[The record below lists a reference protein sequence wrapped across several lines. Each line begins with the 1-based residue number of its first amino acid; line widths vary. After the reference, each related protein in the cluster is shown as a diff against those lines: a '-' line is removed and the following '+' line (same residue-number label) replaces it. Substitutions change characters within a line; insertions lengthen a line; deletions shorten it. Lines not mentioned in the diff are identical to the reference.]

1 MNKVI
6 GSFFIF
12 VLTSLYLFPFELKGI
27 PGINTKMMLAAVGLC
42 VYLIRLAKGQSGG
55 FNRDTFLLSVYA
67 AVFSLVSFAAVTYNG
82 TPDYAF
88 VFYIVSMW
96 VWIGAA
102 YFMINCMRAVHG
114 FASVRLVIYY
124 LAAVCVFQCVMAL
137 WIDSSESVKRLVDTY
152 IEQGQNFLNQ
162 RNVERLYGSGASLG
176 VAGSRFSAVLA
187 LLAFLL
193 VHLES
198 NHEKTRLF
206 LYLSAFVVIAVVGNI
221 IARTTTVGL
230 VVGILYLVYGT
241 RLYTLHLRAA
251 HKHLWITM
259 GLLLLVAIPLLS
271 YLYTNDPVFHKHLR
285 FGFEGFFSLVE
296 EGEWTVSSNERL
308 QTMYVFPESLKTWII
323 GDGYFSNSRDVDPYF
338 TGRYIGGY
346 YMGTD
351 VGYLRFIFYAGVLG
365 LAAMTSVICKAFQIG
380 WKRFPRQREVFLLL
394 LLLNLIIW
402 LKVSTELFMV
412 FALFLMIDKE
422 EDEAYGQ
429 RVHPYENQEIT
440 K

>member
-102 YFMINCMRAVHG
+102 YLVINCMRAVHG

-124 LAAVCVFQCVMAL
+124 LAAVCVFQCAMAL
-137 WIDSSESVKRLVDTY
+137 WIDSSESV
-152 IEQGQNFLNQ
+152 EQGQNFLNQ
-162 RNVERLYGSGASLG
+162 RNVERLYGIGASLD

-323 GDGYFSNSRDVDPYF
+323 GDGYFSNPRDVDPYF

-351 VGYLRFIFYAGVLG
+351 VGYLRFIFYAGLLG
-365 LAAMTSVICKAFQIG
+365 LMGMTGVICKASLICQ
-380 WKRFPRQREVFLLL
+380 KRFPGQKELFLLI
-394 LLLNLIIW
+394 LLLNFIIW
-402 LKVSTELFMV
+402 FKVSTELFVV
-412 FALFLMIDKE
+412 FAPFLMIDQ
-422 EDEAYGQ
+422 DEKMAYGQ
-429 RVHPYENQEIT
+429 QCIDNN
-440 K
+440 